1 MGTDLVDRR
10 DRKTGLPRVLSW
22 TGAVV
27 VLGVFPVAVLV
38 RLHTGFARFLSDLC
52 GRSGIDFRWVALVV
66 ALLLFAYVDGRTLP
80 RATRFVQ
87 GHPRMGLWLLFLS
100 LLALVLLALL
110 ALPIALGLLTAWH
123 SV

>member
-10 DRKTGLPRVLSW
+10 DRKTGLPRLLSW

-38 RLHTGFARFLSDLC
+38 RLHAGFARFLSDLC
-52 GRSGIDFRWVALVV
+52 GRSGIDFRWIALVV

-80 RATRFVQ
+80 LASRFVQ
-87 GHPRMGLWLLFLS
+87 GHPRMGLGLLFLS

-110 ALPIALGLLTAWH
+110 ALPIVLGLLTAWW

>member
-38 RLHTGFARFLSDLC
+38 RLHAGFARFLSDLC
-52 GRSGIDFRWVALVV
+52 GRSGIDFRWIALVV
-66 ALLLFAYVDGRTLP
+66 ALLLFAYVDGRTLQL
-80 RATRFVQ
+80 ASRFVQ
-87 GHPRMGLWLLFLS
+87 RHPRIGIGLLFLS
-100 LLALVLLALL
+100 LLALIPLAFLAAALL
-110 ALPIALGLLTAWH
+110 LGLFTAWH

>member
-10 DRKTGLPRVLSW
+10 DRKTGWPRVLSW

-38 RLHTGFARFLSDLC
+38 RLHAGFARFLSDLC

-80 RATRFVQ
+80 LASRFVQ
-87 GHPRMGLWLLFLS
+87 RHPRIGLGLLFLS